1 MLGIRRNTQYARH
14 NTQHAFRRYWPLI
27 KSLQTGLLLATGVA
41 GYLSAVRPA
50 GHWLTILGLVGSL
63 FLAISGSTVLNMA
76 YDRDID
82 VCMKRTC
89 WRPLPTGQVSVRE
102 AVILGLALS
111 ALGVGWA
118 LTMSPLYG
126 AIVFAGLFFDVVV
139 YTIWLKRRTPYS
151 IIIGGLAGGMPVLA
165 GRTLAVGQI
174 DLVGVMLA
182 LGVLLWIPTHIM
194 TFSMRH
200 YDDYETAGVP
210 TFPAAYGFYATRVI
224 IAVSSLAAALI
235 MAGVAAAIG
244 VQIGPLWAL
253 GGLGLGLLALAI
265 IGIVRPSPRPA
276 LPCSN
281 LRQSTCSAR
290 CSSWPS
296 RHSSP
301 RPSKSA
307 RPRRSPSSTQGDQ
320 Q

>member
-1 MLGIRRNTQYARH
+1 MLGIRRNTQHAARFTRH
-14 NTQHAFRRYWPLI
+14 TFRRYWPLI

-50 GHWLTILGLVGSL
+50 GHWLTILGLMGSL

-82 VCMKRTC
+82 ACMKRTC
-89 WRPLPTGQVSVRE
+89 WRPLPTGLVSVRE
-102 AVILGLALS
+102 AVILGLLLS

-118 LTMSPLYG
+118 LAMATIYG

-165 GRTLAVGQI
+165 GRALAVGQI
-174 DLVGVMLA
+174 DTVGVMLA
-182 LGVLLWIPTHIM
+182 LGVLFWIPTHIM

-200 YDDYETAGVP
+200 FDDYQTAGVP

-244 VQIGPLWAL
+244 VRLGLMWAL
-253 GGLGLGLLALAI
+253 GFLGLGLLGLAI
-265 IGIVRPSPRPA
+265 LGIMRPSPRISFA
-276 LPCSN
+276 LFKFASVYM
-281 LRQSTCSAR
+281 LGSMLIVA
-290 CSSWPS
+290 
-296 RHSSP
+296 
-301 RPSKSA
+301 A
-307 RPRRSPSSTQGDQ
+307 AA
-320 Q
+320 

>member
-1 MLGIRRNTQYARH
+1 MLGIRRKTQNGIRS
-14 NTQHAFRRYWPLI
+14 TQDALRRYWPLI

-50 GHWLTILGLVGSL
+50 GHWLTIFGLAGSL

-82 VCMKRTC
+82 ASMKRTC
-89 WRPLPTGQVSVRE
+89 WRPLPTGQVSLRE
-102 AVILGLALS
+102 AVVLGLVLS

-118 LTMSPLYG
+118 LAMLPLYG
-126 AIVFAGLFFDVVV
+126 VIVFAGLFFDVVV

-165 GRTLAVGQI
+165 GRALAVGQI
-174 DLVGVMLA
+174 DTVGVMLA
-182 LGVLLWIPTHIM
+182 LGVLFWIPTHIM

-200 YDDYETAGVP
+200 YDDYNTAGVP

-235 MAGVAAAIG
+235 MAWVAAAIG
-244 VQIGPLWAL
+244 AKLGLLAAL
-253 GGLGLGLLALAI
+253 AALGLGLLGLAI
-265 IGIVRPSPRPA
+265 AGIVRPSPKASFA
-276 LPCSN
+276 LFKFASVYM
-281 LRQSTCSAR
+281 LGAMLIVAATA
-290 CSSWPS
+290 
-296 RHSSP
+296 
-301 RPSKSA
+301 
-307 RPRRSPSSTQGDQ
+307 
-320 Q
+320 

>member
-1 MLGIRRNTQYARH
+1 MLGIGRNTQYAIR
-14 NTQHAFRRYWPLI
+14 NTHHALRRYWSLI

-50 GHWLTILGLVGSL
+50 GHWLTILGLMGSL

-102 AVILGLALS
+102 AVILGLVLS

-118 LTMSPLYG
+118 LAMLPIFG

-165 GRTLAVGQI
+165 GRALAVGQI
-174 DLVGVMLA
+174 DTVGVMLA
-182 LGVLLWIPTHIM
+182 LGVLFWIPTHIM

-200 YDDYETAGVP
+200 FDDYRTAGVP

-235 MAGVAAAIG
+235 MAWVAAAIG
-244 VQIGPLWAL
+244 AK
-253 GGLGLGLLALAI
+253 LGLLAALAALGLALLGLAI
-265 IGIVRPSPRPA
+265 VGIVRPSPKASFA
-276 LPCSN
+276 LFKFASVYM
-281 LRQSTCSAR
+281 LGAMIIVSVTA
-290 CSSWPS
+290 
-296 RHSSP
+296 
-301 RPSKSA
+301 
-307 RPRRSPSSTQGDQ
+307 
-320 Q
+320 